1 MERNADGWGKR
12 LPIPIPT
19 RNASLTS
26 SCPPGPAGRVS
37 GTGGE
42 TLLLCCEAWL
52 AGGRRPAAAASASR
66 AGRAL
71 AASSAALLRPIAC
84 VLCNRTAPRVGRIV
98 LVVVVDRIDMGCL
111 GAGLG
116 AAGGWPLCLCAR
128 LLGINARGASAC
140 RLQSVESL

>member
-1 MERNADGWGKR
+1 MLLRGMG
-12 LPIPIPT
+12 
-19 RNASLTS
+19 
-26 SCPPGPAGRVS
+26 GR
-37 GTGGE
+37 
-42 TLLLCCEAWL
+42 